1 LRPIDRL
8 DCKRLKR
15 LQNTHTDFAAKY
27 NKLKQRQQRAMP
39 KLFMPVQ
46 PLRPKEKESLYVR
59 KIEKTLMD
67 AYGNEYRVTV
77 ERV

>member
-1 LRPIDRL
+1 
-8 DCKRLKR
+8 
-15 LQNTHTDFAAKY
+15 
-27 NKLKQRQQRAMP
+27 MP